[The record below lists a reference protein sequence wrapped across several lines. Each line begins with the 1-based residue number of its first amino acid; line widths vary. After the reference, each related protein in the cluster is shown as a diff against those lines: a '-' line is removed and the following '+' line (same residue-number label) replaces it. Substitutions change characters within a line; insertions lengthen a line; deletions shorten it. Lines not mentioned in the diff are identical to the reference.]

1 MAKIFSNL
9 KVILVEP
16 NGPLNV
22 GSVARLCSNFEVDE
36 LRIVSPKC
44 DIHSLEAKKMA
55 LKGQKFLEHCN
66 IFDDLKKAI
75 FDCDLVLASCGRIDV
90 SKDSFFESSEDI
102 FDWTLS
108 FKKINNL
115 AIIFGREDRGLTN
128 NELLLANKTFN
139 IPTSQENPSLNISH
153 AVSIVLYELN
163 KASKKTLN
171 RELEVFNLA
180 SSKQIHDSFNEIEEM
195 LLGVG
200 YLLKHTSKK
209 KISKFKNYILRA
221 NTSMHEINVLRG
233 IVHQINWFL
242 NNSKKKIGTLN

>member
-1 MAKIFSNL
+1 VILEKNYSNL

-22 GSVARLCSNFEVDE
+22 GSVARLCSNFEVEE

-44 DIHSLEAKKMA
+44 DIFSLEAKKMA
-55 LKGQKFLEHCN
+55 LKGQKFIENCK
-66 IFDDLKKAI
+66 IFDNLEKAI
-75 FDCDLVLASCGRIDV
+75 FDCDLVLASSGRIDV
-90 SKDSFFESSEDI
+90 SKDLSFESSEDI
-102 FDWTLS
+102 FNWTMS

-128 NELLLANKTFN
+128 SELLLANKTFN
-139 IPTSQENPSLNISH
+139 IPTSHDNPSLNLSH

-163 KASKKTLN
+163 RSSKTSSNK
-171 RELEVFNLA
+171 ELGVFNLA
-180 SSKQIHDSFNEIEEM
+180 SSKQIHDSFVEIEEM

-200 YLLKHTSKK
+200 YLLEHTSRA
-209 KISKFKNYILRA
+209 KISKFKNFILRA

-242 NNSKKKIGTLN
+242 KNSKKK

>member
-1 MAKIFSNL
+1 MILEKNFSNL

-22 GSVARLCSNFEVDE
+22 GSIARLCSNFEVDE

-44 DIHSLEAKKMA
+44 DIFSLEAKKMA
-55 LKGQKFLEHCN
+55 LKGQKFLNHCK
-66 IFDDLKKAI
+66 IFDNLEKAI
-75 FDCDLVLASCGRIDV
+75 FDCDLVLASNGRIDM

-102 FDWTLS
+102 FNWTIS

-139 IPTSQENPSLNISH
+139 IPTSLNNPSLNLSH

-163 KASKKTLN
+163 KSSKKKFKK
-171 RELEVFNLA
+171 ELEVFNLA
-180 SSKQIHDSFNEIEEM
+180 SSKQIHDSFLEIEEM
-195 LLGVG
+195 LLRVG
-200 YLLKHTSKK
+200 YLLEHTSRA
-209 KISKFKNYILRA
+209 KINKFKNFILRA
-221 NTSMHEINVLRG
+221 NTSTHEINVLRG
-233 IVHQINWFL
+233 IVHQIKWFL
-242 NNSKKKIGTLN
+242 NNSKKNQ

>member
-1 MAKIFSNL
+1 
-9 KVILVEP
+9 VILVEP

-44 DIHSLEAKKMA
+44 DIFSLEAKKMA
-55 LKGQKFLEHCN
+55 LKGYKFLENCK
-66 IFDDLKKAI
+66 IFDDLQKAI

-90 SKDSFFESSEDI
+90 SKNSFFGSSENI

-128 NELLLANKTFN
+128 SELLLANRTFY
-139 IPTSQENPSLNISH
+139 IPTSQNNPSLNLSH
-153 AVSIVLYELN
+153 AVSIALYELN
-163 KASKKTLN
+163 KCSKRN
-171 RELEVFNLA
+171 FDQELKVFNLA
-180 SSKQIHDSFNEIEEM
+180 SSKQIHDAFLEIEE
-195 LLGVG
+195 LLLKVG
-200 YLLKHTSKK
+200 YLLQHTSKA
-209 KISKFKNYILRA
+209 KISKFKDFILRA
-221 NTSMHEINVLRG
+221 NTSMHEMNVLRG

-242 NNSKKKIGTLN
+242 NNSKRN